1 MRGGGFVETRT
12 TDAINF
18 LSSRTA
24 TSHREKEPSLAG
36 ATFLRVRGKAEKS
49 RKFFEQN
56 VALRGQV
63 NPSIWMVQNGQ
74 HRRALKAFRLI
85 RYIT

>member
-24 TSHREKEPSLAG
+24 TSHREKEP
-36 ATFLRVRGKAEKS
+36 RVRGKAEKS